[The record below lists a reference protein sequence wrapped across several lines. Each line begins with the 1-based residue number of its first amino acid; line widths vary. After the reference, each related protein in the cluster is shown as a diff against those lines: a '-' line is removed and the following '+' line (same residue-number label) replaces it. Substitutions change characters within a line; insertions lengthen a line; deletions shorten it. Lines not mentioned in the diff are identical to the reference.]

1 MALDSI
7 INSSNNNV
15 FVRPSLFLVSTSFTN
30 MDINVAASQELGGG
44 LLIKSTTLPGTSIGT
59 VEIPYRGRKAYL
71 PTHRQL
77 PGDISMS
84 IIYHKT
90 KDGSDWHSQFTS
102 WMDSFQSAAG
112 TEIAGLPNP
121 VNDSMTIE
129 SRNPANAGIT
139 EGDYFHKYTLY
150 GCIPTSIGAAEL
162 SAESADSLLEFT
174 INIQYTYHKVEV
186 GTGADAGAG
195 GDGAGSSST

>member
-1 MALDSI
+1 MAGISDI
-7 INSSNNNV
+7 IEATNNV

-30 MDINVAASQELGGG
+30 MTDIGASQELGGG

-90 KDGSDWHSQFTS
+90 QDWHSEFTS

-112 TEIAGLPNP
+112 TEIAGGDSS
-121 VNDSMTIE
+121 NDSMTIE

-139 EGDYFHKYTLY
+139 DSDYFHKYTLY

-186 GTGADAGAG
+186 GTGAGGDGAG

>member
-90 KDGSDWHSQFTS
+90 QDWHKEFTS

-112 TEIAGLPNP
+112 TEIAGLPDP